1 VIRPAEPADV
11 PAIRAV
17 VDAAYRHYIARI
29 GKPPGPMED
38 DYAARVARGQVWVLT
53 NPSHAIEGIL
63 VLEDMPDG
71 AVLLDNVAV
80 APDAQGQGHGRALI
94 AFAETEAQHRGSGV
108 LRLYTHILMTENIAL
123 YKRVGFVETARVTE
137 KGFQRVYMEKRLH
150 RD

>member
-1 VIRPAEPADV
+1 MIRPAEPADAPSIQGV
-11 PAIRAV
+11 AH
-17 VDAAYRHYIARI
+17 AAYHHYIARI

-53 NPSHAIEGIL
+53 NPAHAIVGIL
-63 VLEDMPDG
+63 VLENMPDG
-71 AVLLDNVAV
+71 NVLLDNVAV

-94 AFAETEAQHRGSGV
+94 TFAEAEARRRGCHV

-123 YKRVGFVETARVTE
+123 YKRAGFVETARVTE

-150 RD
+150 RA